1 VTEHKSSESWQ
12 MVKFGD
18 IAKQISKRVEPNETD
33 LKIYVGLEHLDP
45 DSLIIKRHGVPSDVK
60 GQKLLVNKGQI
71 IFGKRRAYQRK
82 IAVADCD
89 CICSAHAMVLEANPD
104 KVIPEFLP
112 FFMQSDVFMNRAVA
126 ISEGSLSPTIKWKV
140 LASQNF
146 KIPSV
151 VQQRKIIEAGFL
163 LQRIQEQITD
173 LNESAINLS
182 NSIIQKSLNRD
193 KVEVKKLNQ
202 LVDMQVGYAFKSKDF
217 SDKGVALMRGANVG
231 VSKPDWANG
240 KKFLSNEMAKDYSE
254 YLLNDKDIIIAMDR
268 PFTGAGFKVSRLSKS
283 DLPCLLVQRVGRFH
297 SYKGITQ
304 EYLWLLLNSK
314 FVKGYLFSQQKGM
327 DIPHLSRKEILEC
340 EVPVLSED
348 EQNELSNTIGC
359 LLSKCDALS
368 EKRIYVR
375 QIKKTLLG

>member
-1 VTEHKSSESWQ
+1 MTEHKSSESWQ